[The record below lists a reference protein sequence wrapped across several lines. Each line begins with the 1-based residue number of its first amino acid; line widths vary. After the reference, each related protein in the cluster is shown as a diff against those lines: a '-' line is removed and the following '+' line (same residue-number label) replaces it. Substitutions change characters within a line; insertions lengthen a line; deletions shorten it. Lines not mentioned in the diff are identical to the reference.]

1 MSQVS
6 AVRDHLL
13 HELEH
18 GVVTTRRL
26 LELVK
31 PEQWDYRPRDN
42 MRTLLELAHHLVTI
56 PGSDL
61 VIMQEKGMEDVRKAE
76 AVVAGVRD
84 PMQLAAAMERLFG
97 ELKTYF
103 ESLDDDAF
111 LNKETKAFY
120 KEEPT
125 AQAKWLI
132 ETTTHVYHHR
142 SQLYSYLKQLG
153 HDIQFFILY

>member
-6 AVRDHLL
+6 AIRDHLL

-18 GVVTTRRL
+18 GVVTTRRM

-42 MRTLLELAHHLVTI
+42 MRTLLEVVHHLVTI

-61 VIMQEKGMEDVRKAE
+61 VIMQEKGTDDVQKVE
-76 AVVAGVRD
+76 AAVSGVRD
-84 PMQLAAAMERLFG
+84 PMQLAAEMERLYG
-97 ELKTYF
+97 EMKAYF
-103 ESLDDDAF
+103 ESLGDDEF
-111 LNKETKAFY
+111 LHKETKAFY
-120 KEEPT
+120 AEAPA
-125 AQAKWLI
+125 AQVKWLI

-142 SQLYSYLKQLG
+142 SQLFSYLKQLG

>member
-6 AVRDHLL
+6 AIRDHLL
-13 HELEH
+13 HELHH

-42 MRTLLELAHHLVTI
+42 MRTLLEVVHHLVTI
-56 PGSDL
+56 PASDL
-61 VIMQEKGMEDVRKAE
+61 VIMQEKGMDDVKQAE
-76 AVVAGVRD
+76 SVVAGVRD
-84 PMQLAAAMERLFG
+84 PLQLAATMERLYE
-97 ELKTYF
+97 ELKGYF
-103 ESLDDDAF
+103 ESLSDDDF
-111 LNKETKAFY
+111 LHKETKAFY
-120 KEEPT
+120 AETPV
-125 AQAKWLI
+125 AQVKWLI

-142 SQLYSYLKQLG
+142 SQLFSYMKQLG